1 MSYTVLIIDDEKNA
15 RENISQYLE
24 GKGYE
29 TVQSGTLKDAKKY
42 IQQGTGDIIILDVQ
56 LPDGYGLD
64 FLKELSSLPH
74 RPPVIL
80 ITGYGDIE
88 MAVDAMKHGAHDF
101 LTKPIVEMENL
112 ENSIQRAAEIIQIR
126 RELNHLRQNQAFTED
141 FIVGGST
148 EMNMVISQ
156 AKKAAEAS
164 VSVLITG
171 ETGTGKE
178 VLAKFIH
185 ESGPRAEKPFIA
197 INCAA
202 IQPTVLESELFGY
215 EAGAFTGAEKRKY
228 GLMEVADEGILFLD
242 EISSMPT
249 DVQAKLLRAIEE
261 QAFRRVG
268 GTKLINVDMQ
278 VIAASNRNIKEMI
291 ADGDFREDLYYR
303 LKVVDLHLPPLRE
316 RKKDIPDLVGF
327 FIQRL
332 NMKMGKNII
341 DVTPDALKSLLGY
354 EWQGNIREL
363 NNAILRAMLFSDG
376 EKITLGDL
384 PIDITTIK

>member
-1 MSYTVLIIDDEKNA
+1 LSYTILIIDDEKNA

-24 GKGYE
+24 TKGYE
-29 TVQSGTLKDAKKY
+29 TVQAGTIKESRKY
-42 IQQGTGDIIILDVQ
+42 IQEGTSDIIILDVQ

-64 FLKELSSLPH
+64 FLNELSALPS

-101 LTKPIVEMENL
+101 LTKPIVEMEVL
-112 ENSIQRAAEIIQIR
+112 ENSIQRASEVIQIR
-126 RELNHLRQNQAFTED
+126 RELHHLRQNQASSND
-141 FIVGGST
+141 FIIGSSK
-148 EMNMVISQ
+148 EMNMIVSQ
-156 AKKAAEAS
+156 ARKAAEAS
-164 VSVLITG
+164 VSVLLTG

-197 INCAA
+197 ENCAA
-202 IQPTVLESELFGY
+202 IQKTILESELFGY
-215 EAGAFTGAEKRKY
+215 EAGAFTGAEKRKH

-242 EISSMPT
+242 EISSMPLDT
-249 DVQAKLLRAIEE
+249 QAKLLRAVEE

-268 GTKLINVDMQ
+268 GTKTIKVDLQ
-278 VIAASNRNIKEMI
+278 IIAASNKDIKKMI
-291 ADGDFREDLYYR
+291 ADGVFREDLYYR

-316 RKKDIPDLVGF
+316 RKNDIPDLVGF
-327 FIQRL
+327 FIQKS

-341 DVTPDALKSLLGY
+341 DIAPDALKALVNYG
-354 EWQGNIREL
+354 WQGNIREL
-363 NNAILRAMLFSDG
+363 QNAILRAILFSDG
-376 EKITLGDL
+376 EKIKLHDL
-384 PIDITTIK
+384 PLDITR